1 MATSTAIPTVR
12 RLCALASPL
21 PLGPAVQLVK
31 NSQFAD
37 TWNEPAIESYDGGIE
52 ELTSRRNGV
61 KRQRKGEEYG
71 EQIKSKQPSM
81 TRPHT
86 PTTTSL
92 DHNSSTSLDHS
103 SREARVDSSSARS
116 TSQVSPTPRSAP
128 RRAPQHAP
136 MAPILR
142 LRTITLR
149 NYPPIPSTRQNRS
162 SYRLLSSS
170 SSQSKP
176 ALAYHDLLSNV
187 LDSAVSTVTKET
199 PALRST
205 STIANPTSEG
215 PKLTNEENAI
225 LSHPKPRG
233 SSQLPPR
240 PPSPYG
246 EINSLIR
253 HPLLYDPILKPRHPI
268 VLCHGTL
275 FSPNACRVSLTNA
288 VSRQDYTALMLEGPG
303 SFDCII
309 GETS

>member
-12 RLCALASPL
+12 RLCAIASPL

-37 TWNEPAIESYDGGIE
+37 SWTELNVESHDRGIE
-52 ELTSRRNGV
+52 QLTAGRNGL
-61 KRQRKGEEYG
+61 KRQREGEEHG
-71 EQIKSKQPSM
+71 EQINRKQPSM
-81 TRPHT
+81 TPLRP
-86 PTTTSL
+86 PTTARFAHSTTI
-92 DHNSSTSLDHS
+92 SSVYPSA
-103 SREARVDSSSARS
+103 EARVDSSSTPS
-116 TSQVSPTPRSAP
+116 SSQISPTPRSTT

-136 MAPILR
+136 TASILR
-142 LRTITLR
+142 LRSLTPR
-149 NYPPIPSTRQNRS
+149 HYPPTPSTRRIGPSSRS
-162 SYRLLSSS
+162 FSSS

-187 LDSAVSTVTKET
+187 LDSAVSAVTKET
-199 PALRST
+199 PTLRST
-205 STIANPTSEG
+205 STVANPASEG
-215 PKLTNEENAI
+215 TKLSNEENAI

-268 VLCHGTL
+268 VLCHGKL
-275 FSPNACRVSLTNA
+275 CSHSLPCANSPV
-288 VSRQDYTALMLEGPG
+288 
-303 SFDCII
+303 
-309 GETS
+309 